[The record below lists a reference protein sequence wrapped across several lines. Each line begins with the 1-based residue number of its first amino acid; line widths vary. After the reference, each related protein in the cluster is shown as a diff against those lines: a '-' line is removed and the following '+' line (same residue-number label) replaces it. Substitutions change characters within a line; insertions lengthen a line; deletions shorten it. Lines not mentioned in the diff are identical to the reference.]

1 MSMKKKNDKDIV
13 SKAVEALSETSV
25 PPGPTESCVDAT
37 LAKLAEAS
45 EEAETTVVRKH
56 IKLVERIKATEGFAK
71 VAVAAM
77 LLIVVGYIVGQ
88 LSGPRPPDV
97 EKLQA
102 SIRQDVLEEMKHY
115 WQLGMASSY
124 VQLKDEL
131 NEQYR
136 RDLNEF
142 AVRTVAASSAV
153 TNQLLEELIESINA
167 AKTEDLRRIARVL
180 HYMESN
186 RLQDKTQ
193 LTNGLETLAVNTGD
207 ELQRTRQDMVKLL
220 VYRQPGS
227 LVPKVTENPNKSNER
242 KE

>member
-1 MSMKKKNDKDIV
+1 MKKQKDILT
-13 SKAVEALSETSV
+13 KAIKALMEMVV
-25 PPGPTESCVDAT
+25 PPGPAESCVDAT

-45 EEAETTVVRKH
+45 GEPETAGVRKR
-56 IKLVERIKATEGFAK
+56 IQIAERIRAAKGFAK
-71 VAVAAM
+71 VAAAAM
-77 LLIVVGYIVGQ
+77 LLIVVGYVVGQ
-88 LSGPRPPDV
+88 FSAPQPPDV

-102 SIRQDVLEEMKHY
+102 AIRQDLLEEMRHY

-124 VQLKDEL
+124 VRLKDEL
-131 NEQYR
+131 NQQYR

-142 AVRTVAASSAV
+142 AVQTVAASSAV

-167 AKTEDLRRIARVL
+167 AKTEDLRRIAAVL
-180 HYMESN
+180 DQIESN

-193 LTNGLETLAVNTGD
+193 LTNGLETLAIQTGD

-227 LVPKVTENPNKSNER
+227 LVPKVTENSNSSNER

>member
-1 MSMKKKNDKDIV
+1 MKKQKDIV
-13 SKAVEALSETSV
+13 TKATEALCETSV
-25 PPGPTESCVDAT
+25 PPGPPESCVDAT

-45 EEAETTVVRKH
+45 REPETAGVRKH
-56 IKLVERIKATEGFAK
+56 IRLVERIKATEGFAK

-77 LLIVVGYIVGQ
+77 LLIVVGYVVGR
-88 LSGPRPPDV
+88 LSAPRPPDV
-97 EKLQA
+97 EQLQA
-102 SIRQDVLEEMKHY
+102 AIRQDVLEEMKHY

-124 VQLKDEL
+124 VKLKDEL

-167 AKTEDLRRIARVL
+167 AKTEDLLRIAAVL
-180 HYMESN
+180 HQIELK

-193 LTNGLETLAVNTGD
+193 LTNGLETLAVYTGD
-207 ELQRTRQDMVKLL
+207 ELERTRQDMARLL
-220 VYRQPGS
+220 VYTQPGS
-227 LVPKVTENPNKSNER
+227 LVPKITENSNSSNER

>member
-1 MSMKKKNDKDIV
+1 MQKKKDILT
-13 SKAVEALSETSV
+13 KAIEALIEMVV
-25 PPGPTESCVDAT
+25 PPGPPESCVDAT
-37 LAKLAEAS
+37 LTKLAEAS
-45 EEAETTVVRKH
+45 GQPEAASVRKRMQAAN
-56 IKLVERIKATEGFAK
+56 RIKTAKGFVK
-71 VAVAAM
+71 LAVAAM
-77 LLIVVGYIVGQ
+77 LLIVVGYIAGQ

-97 EKLQA
+97 EQLQET
-102 SIRQDVLEEMKHY
+102 IRQDVLEEMKHY
-115 WQLGMASSY
+115 WQLGMANSY
-124 VQLKDEL
+124 VKLKDEL

-167 AKTEDLRRIARVL
+167 DKTEDLRRIARVL

-193 LTNGLETLAVNTGD
+193 LTNGLETLAVHTGD
-207 ELQRTRQDMVKLL
+207 QLQRTRQDMVKLL

-227 LVPKVTENPNKSNER
+227 LVPNVTEDSNNSNE
-242 KE
+242 

>member
-1 MSMKKKNDKDIV
+1 MKKKNDKDIV
-13 SKAVEALSETSV
+13 TKAVEALSETSV
-25 PPGPTESCVDAT
+25 PPDPPESCVDET

-45 EEAETTVVRKH
+45 EEAETVTVRKH
-56 IKLVERIKATEGFAK
+56 IKLVERIKATEGFVK
-71 VAVAAM
+71 VAIAAM

-102 SIRQDVLEEMKHY
+102 SIRQDLLEEMKHY
-115 WQLGMASSY
+115 WQLGIASSY

-142 AVRTVAASSAV
+142 TVRTVAASSAV
-153 TNQLLEELIESINA
+153 TNQLLQELIESINA
-167 AKTEDLRRIARVL
+167 AKMEDLRRIARCL
-180 HYMESN
+180 YYIESS

-193 LTNGLETLAVNTGD
+193 LTNGLENLAVYTGD

-220 VYRQPGS
+220 VYNQPGS
-227 LVPKVTENPNKSNER
+227 LVPKVTENSNNLNER

>member
-1 MSMKKKNDKDIV
+1 MKKKNDKDIV
-13 SKAVEALSETSV
+13 SKVVEALSETSV
-25 PPGPTESCVDAT
+25 PPGPPESCVDTT
-37 LAKLAEAS
+37 LAKLAEVS
-45 EEAETTVVRKH
+45 EEAETAVVRKH
-56 IKLVERIKATEGFAK
+56 IKFVERIKATEGFAK
-71 VAVAAM
+71 VAVAVM
-77 LLIVVGYIVGQ
+77 LLIVVGYVIGQ
-88 LSGPRPPDV
+88 LLAPRPPDV

-102 SIRQDVLEEMKHY
+102 AIRQDVLKEMKHY
-115 WQLGMASSY
+115 WQLGMANSY

-142 AVRTVAASSAV
+142 AVRTIAASSAV

-186 RLQDKTQ
+186 RLQDTTQ
-193 LTNGLETLAVNTGD
+193 LTNGLETLAVHTGD

-220 VYRQPGS
+220 VYRQPDS
-227 LVPKVTENPNKSNER
+227 LVPKVTENSNNSNER

>member
-1 MSMKKKNDKDIV
+1 MKKQKDKNIV
-13 SKAVEALSETSV
+13 AKATEALSKTAV
-25 PPGPTESCVDAT
+25 PPGPPESCEDAT
-37 LAKLAEAS
+37 LSRLAEAS
-45 EEAETTVVRKH
+45 GEPETAGVRKH

-88 LSGPRPPDV
+88 LSAPRPPDV
-97 EKLQA
+97 EQLQA
-102 SIRQDVLEEMKHY
+102 AIRQDLLEEMKRY

-167 AKTEDLRRIARVL
+167 AKTEDLRRIARIL
-180 HYMESN
+180 HHMESN

-193 LTNGLETLAVNTGD
+193 LTNGLETLAVYTGD

-220 VYRQPGS
+220 VDRRTID
-227 LVPKVTENPNKSNER
+227 LVPKITENSNNSNEG

>member
-1 MSMKKKNDKDIV
+1 MKKKNDKDIV
-13 SKAVEALSETSV
+13 TKAVEALSETSI
-25 PPGPTESCVDAT
+25 PPGPPESCVDAT

-45 EEAETTVVRKH
+45 GEAETAVVRKH

-102 SIRQDVLEEMKHY
+102 AIRQDLLEEMKRY

-167 AKTEDLRRIARVL
+167 AKTEDRRQIARAF
-180 HYMESN
+180 YQIESN
-186 RLQDKTQ
+186 RLQDNTKFI
-193 LTNGLETLAVNTGD
+193 NGLETLAVHTGD
-207 ELQRTRQDMVKLL
+207 QLQRTRQDMVKLL

-227 LVPKVTENPNKSNER
+227 LVPNVTEDSNNSNER